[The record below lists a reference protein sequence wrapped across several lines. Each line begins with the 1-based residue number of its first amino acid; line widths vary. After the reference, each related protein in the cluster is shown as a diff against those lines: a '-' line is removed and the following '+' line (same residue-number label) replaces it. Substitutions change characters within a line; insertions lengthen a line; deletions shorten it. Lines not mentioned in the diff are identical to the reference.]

1 MMDLTA
7 VDISQDEAREKLDEY
22 RQMIAEERT
31 AEDQAIE
38 AGYRAAARGLP
49 VISLPRTV
57 AAGGFH
63 ANSLPRIAVARA
75 DTAEC
80 FARWDGSDVVY
91 ADRDDIHVNRGSL
104 VGKHSVRVP
113 LAGDD
118 LPLRNARRTWR
129 AGSAMVPLIP
139 PRHRPRLRRLHGFH
153 ILWEVEEWTWVAP
166 EDPALIRHIR
176 GDLWAVLA
184 TWNLT
189 DLERLVL
196 SQR

>member
-1 MMDLTA
+1 MNLETIG
-7 VDISQDEAREKLDEY
+7 ISPAEAREKLDEY
-22 RQMIAEERT
+22 QHMIAEERT
-31 AEDQAIE
+31 AEDMAIA
-38 AGYRAAARGLP
+38 AGYRAAVRGLP

-63 ANSLPRIAVARA
+63 DNSLPRIAVARA
-75 DTAEC
+75 DVTEC
-80 FARWDGSDVVY
+80 FARWDGTSIVY
-91 ADRDDIHVNRGSL
+91 ADRDDNDVNRGAL
-104 VGKHSVRVP
+104 VGKHSVRVT

-118 LPLRNARRTWR
+118 LPAPFARRRWK

-139 PRHRPRLRRLHGFH
+139 PRHRPRFRRLHSLH
-153 ILWEVEEWTWVAP
+153 ILWEVEEWAWVAP

-176 GDLWAVLA
+176 GDLWSVLA

-189 DLERLVL
+189 ELERLVL